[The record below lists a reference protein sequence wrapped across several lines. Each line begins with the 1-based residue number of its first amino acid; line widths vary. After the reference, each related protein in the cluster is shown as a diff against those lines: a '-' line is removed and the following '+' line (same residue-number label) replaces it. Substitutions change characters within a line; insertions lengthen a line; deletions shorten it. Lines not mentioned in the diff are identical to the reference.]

1 MHIGLASKLC
11 INDGFASSID
21 RVNTYMSRFWGLA
34 QFGLF
39 IASFASNFIVLFK
52 VPLTE
57 AQPFYAAYS
66 IANTVF
72 SLLITLVFTW
82 VPVSGHRKNC
92 TVILVVIT
100 CGVAIAVGGMVGV
113 AVIYPLAMLC
123 GDYAV
128 SQAKSIHLNTP
139 YRVLM
144 VLTTILFFIPGLP
157 FEISVL
163 IRIGTS
169 LVFYIFIL
177 LQEEELLRL
186 DIRSPVAF
194 LITVY
199 VFYSGTLIT
208 IPWLNSSALDVKI
221 WYLAAQISLGLLLK
235 RADFLTRSS
244 FKASRSVN
252 FVSYLGASIVIIGA
266 SIYAFNWIY
275 ALLLIVSSLGLILAV
290 DKLLIKKEEEN
301 VA

>member
-1 MHIGLASKLC
+1 
-11 INDGFASSID
+11 
-21 RVNTYMSRFWGLA
+21 MSRFWSLA

-52 VPLTE
+52 VPLAE

-66 IANTVF
+66 IANTAF
-72 SLLITLVFTW
+72 SLLITLIFTW
-82 VPVSGHRKNC
+82 VCISKYRKIC
-92 TVILVVIT
+92 TVILVVIA
-100 CGVAIAVGGMVGV
+100 CGAAIAMGGMVGV

-128 SQAKSIHLNTP
+128 SQAKSIKLNTP

-144 VLTTILFFIPGLP
+144 VLTAALFFIPGLP

-163 IRIGTS
+163 IRIGAS
-169 LVFYIFIL
+169 LIFYIFIL
-177 LQEEELLRL
+177 LQEEELLKL

-199 VFYSGTLIT
+199 IFYSGTLIA
-208 IPWLNSSALDVKI
+208 IPWLNSSAIDVKI
-221 WYLAAQISLGLLLK
+221 WYLAAQVSLGLLLK

-252 FVSYLGASIVIIGA
+252 FVSYFGASVVIIGT
-266 SIYAFNWIY
+266 SIYDFNWVY

-290 DKLLIKKEEEN
+290 DKLLIKKEVEN

>member
-1 MHIGLASKLC
+1 
-11 INDGFASSID
+11 
-21 RVNTYMSRFWGLA
+21 MSRFWSLA

-52 VPLTE
+52 VPLAE

-66 IANTVF
+66 IANTAF
-72 SLLITLVFTW
+72 SLLITLIFTW
-82 VPVSGHRKNC
+82 VCISKHRKIC
-92 TVILVVIT
+92 TVILVVVA
-100 CGVAIAVGGMVGV
+100 CGAAIAMGGMVGV

-128 SQAKSIHLNTP
+128 SQAKSIKLNTP

-144 VLTTILFFIPGLP
+144 VLTTALFFIPGLP

-163 IRIGTS
+163 IRIGAS
-169 LVFYIFIL
+169 LIFYIFIL
-177 LQEEELLRL
+177 LQEEELLKL

-199 VFYSGTLIT
+199 VFYSGTLIA
-208 IPWLNSSALDVKI
+208 IPWLNSSAIDVKI
-221 WYLAAQISLGLLLK
+221 WFLAAQVSLGLLLK

-244 FKASRSVN
+244 FRASRSVN
-252 FVSYLGASIVIIGA
+252 FVSYFGASVVIIGT
-266 SIYAFNWIY
+266 SIYAFNWVY

-290 DKLLIKKEEEN
+290 DKLLIKKEVEH

>member
-1 MHIGLASKLC
+1 
-11 INDGFASSID
+11 
-21 RVNTYMSRFWGLA
+21 MSRFWSLA

-52 VPLTE
+52 VPLAE

-66 IANTVF
+66 IANTAF
-72 SLLITLVFTW
+72 SLLITLIFTW
-82 VPVSGHRKNC
+82 VCISKYRKIC
-92 TVILVVIT
+92 TVILVVIA
-100 CGVAIAVGGMVGV
+100 CGAAIAMGGMVGV

-128 SQAKSIHLNTP
+128 SQAKSIKLNTP

-144 VLTTILFFIPGLP
+144 VLTAALFFIPGLP

-163 IRIGTS
+163 IRIGAS
-169 LVFYIFIL
+169 LIFYIFIL
-177 LQEEELLRL
+177 LQEEELLKL

-199 VFYSGTLIT
+199 IFYSGTLIA
-208 IPWLNSSALDVKI
+208 IPWLNSSAIDVKI
-221 WYLAAQISLGLLLK
+221 WYLAAQVSLGLLLK

-252 FVSYLGASIVIIGA
+252 FVSYFGASVVIIGT
-266 SIYAFNWIY
+266 SIYDFNWVY

-290 DKLLIKKEEEN
+290 DKLLIKKEVEH

>member
-1 MHIGLASKLC
+1 MK
-11 INDGFASSID
+11 GFWS
-21 RVNTYMSRFWGLA
+21 LA

-52 VPLTE
+52 VPLAE

-82 VPVSGHRKNC
+82 VAVSKHRKIC
-92 TVILVVIT
+92 TVVLVVIA
-100 CGVAIAVGGMVGV
+100 CGAAIALDGMIGV

-128 SQAKSIHLNTP
+128 SQAKSIQLNTP
-139 YRVLM
+139 YRILM
-144 VLTTILFFIPGLP
+144 VLTTALFFIPGLP

-163 IRIGTS
+163 IRIVVS
-169 LVFYIFIL
+169 LIFYIFIL
-177 LQEEELLRL
+177 LQEEELLKL
-186 DIRSPVAF
+186 DIRSPIAF

-199 VFYSGTLIT
+199 VFYSGTLIV
-208 IPWLNSSALDVKI
+208 IPWLNSSAIDVKI
-221 WYLAAQISLGLLLK
+221 WYLTAQVSLGLLLK

-252 FVSYLGASIVIIGA
+252 FASYFGSSVVIIGA
-266 SIYAFNWIY
+266 SIYAFNWVY

-290 DKLLIKKEEEN
+290 DKLLIKKEVEH